1 MTAALLVMIALAGQ
15 AQDAEKPA
23 HTGNSSTRDL
33 TLAEAIELAVHANLE
48 VEISRLDESAA
59 DTAVKAARGFTDLNF
74 KFQPSYLEKS
84 TPSPSLLES
93 ANGKLDEHDETG
105 NFYLHQQTP
114 WDGAAFDLAFENS
127 RISSEN
133 PFLGIT
139 PFYLS
144 QLSLTYT
151 QPLRRNRKLD
161 NNRATILVRSK
172 QADLSR
178 TEFEVRLMDVVDR
191 VQQTYW
197 DLSAA
202 RQNEKVAGESVDL
215 AQAQLVRDQ
224 DRINAGSLAQAELA
238 AAQAELAR
246 RKDIWYA
253 SARIVTEQENLLKQL
268 LAESRDAALWQQE
281 LIPVDRQAISNAE
294 SAAMQ
299 DLVTQ
304 ALKRRPELKSI
315 AIRRQITD
323 IEKRQN
329 ENLVKTQVNL
339 VGSYSLAGLGGKL
352 NAAPDPIT
360 QSTEPLIKQLNAI
373 LGPLGEPAVTA
384 PTLGQLPGTV
394 VGGYGTDLSNLFT
407 GRYQSVQAGLQVDL
421 TFRNRAAKAAIE
433 ESVIAEHREK
443 LEQAREEQAI
453 QSEIRDTIEAMAIAR
468 QRRAAA
474 ESGEQAAKEKL
485 ESETRL
491 FETGESTNFLT
502 LTRQNEYSEARRRL
516 LIAIL
521 EWNKAVCRLQRATGT
536 TLTENHVALQ

>member
-1 MTAALLVMIALAGQ
+1 MTAALLVIVALAAQ
-15 AQDAEKPA
+15 MQDAEKPA
-23 HTGNSSTRDL
+23 HAGDTSSRDL
-33 TLAEAIELAVHANLE
+33 TLAEAIELAVHTNLE
-48 VEISRLDESAA
+48 VEISRLDESSA
-59 DTAVKAARGFTDLNF
+59 DAQLKAARGFTDLNF
-74 KFQPSYLEKS
+74 KFQPSYVEKS
-84 TPSPSLLES
+84 TPAPSLLEAS
-93 ANGKLDEHDETG
+93 NGKLDEHDQTG

-114 WDGAAFDLAFENS
+114 WDGAAFDVAFENS
-127 RISSEN
+127 RVSSEN
-133 PFLGIT
+133 PFLGIN

-144 QLSLTYT
+144 QLSFTYT
-151 QPLRRNRKLD
+151 QPLWRNRKLD
-161 NNRATILVRSK
+161 SNRATILVRSK

-178 TEFEVRLMDVVDR
+178 NDVELRLLDIVDR

-202 RQNEKVAGESVDL
+202 RQNEKVAGESVEL
-215 AQAQLVRDQ
+215 AQAQLTRDQ
-224 DRINAGSLAQAELA
+224 NRVKAGSLAQAELA

-246 RKDIWYA
+246 RNDIWYT

-268 LAESRDAALWQQE
+268 LAGSRDAAIWQQE
-281 LIPVDRQAISNAE
+281 LVPADQQAVSNAE
-294 SAAMQ
+294 TVAIP
-299 DLVTQ
+299 DLVNQ
-304 ALKRRPELKSI
+304 ALKLRPELKSI
-315 AIRRQITD
+315 AIHRQITG

-329 ENLVKTQVNL
+329 ENLLKPQVNL
-339 VGSYSLAGLGGKL
+339 VGNYALSGLGGKL
-352 NAAPDPIT
+352 NTAPDPIT
-360 QSTEPLIKQLNAI
+360 QSTQPLISQLNAI
-373 LGPLGEPAVTA
+373 LGPLGEPSVTA

-394 VGGYGTDLSNLFT
+394 IGGYGTDLSNLFS
-407 GRYQSVQAGLQVDL
+407 GRYQSAQAGLQIDF

-453 QSEIRDTIEAMAIAR
+453 QSEIRDSIEAMAIAR

-474 ESGEQAAKEKL
+474 ESGERAAKEKL

-521 EWNKAVCRLQRATGT
+521 EWNKAVCRLQRSTGT
-536 TLTENHVALQ
+536 TLSENHVALR

>member
-1 MTAALLVMIALAGQ
+1 MTAALLVMVALA
-15 AQDAEKPA
+15 AQESEKPA
-23 HTGNSSTRDL
+23 HAGNTSTRDL
-33 TLAEAIELAVHANLE
+33 TLADAIELAVHANLE
-48 VEISRLDESAA
+48 VEIARLDESSA
-59 DTAVKAARGFTDLNF
+59 DTAVKGARGFTDLNF
-74 KFQPSYLEKS
+74 KFQPSYVEKS
-84 TPSPSLLES
+84 TPAPSLLES
-93 ANGKLDEHDETG
+93 SNGKLDEHDETG

-114 WDGAAFDLAFENS
+114 WDGAMFDLAFENS

-151 QPLRRNRKLD
+151 QPLWRNRKLD
-161 NNRATILVRSK
+161 SNRATILVRSK

-178 TEFEVRLMDVVDR
+178 TDLELRLMDVVDR

-197 DLSAA
+197 DLAAA

-215 AQAQLVRDQ
+215 AQAQLTRDQ
-224 DRINAGSLAQAELA
+224 NRIHAGSLAQAELA

-268 LAESRDAALWQQE
+268 LAGSRGAVVWEQE
-281 LIPVDRQAISNAE
+281 LVPADQQAISHAE
-294 SAAMQ
+294 AEAIPE
-299 DLVTQ
+299 LVDE

-315 AIRRQITD
+315 AIRRQITG
-323 IEKRQN
+323 IEKLQN
-329 ENLVKTQVNL
+329 ENLVKPQVNL
-339 VGSYSLAGLGGKL
+339 VGSYGLAGLGGKV
-352 NAAPDPIT
+352 NTAPDPIT
-360 QSTEPLIKQLNAI
+360 QSTQPLINQLNAI

-394 VGGYGTDLSNLFT
+394 IGGYGTDLSNLFS

-453 QSEIRDTIEAMAIAR
+453 QSEIRDAIEAMAIAR

-474 ESGEQAAKEKL
+474 ESGERAAKEKL

-521 EWNKAVCRLQRATGT
+521 EWNKAVCRLQRSTGT